1 MIDIKV
7 DTKEIE
13 RITTLLSDI
22 PNGMEKATSNA
33 INRTMQTSRTAAVR
47 KVRETYDIRAKD
59 IRSTITIKRAGGSGL
74 TGSMISRGSTIP
86 LIKFRVSPNKPSP
99 KRRKPI
105 IASVKKSGGTLKG
118 AFVPQLSSG
127 YAGVFTRVGLSR
139 LPIKEL
145 YGPSAPQMIGEK
157 SVIEEVENKAEETMI
172 QRMSHE
178 AVRLLG
184 RY

>member
-13 RITTLLSDI
+13 RINTLLSNV
-22 PNGMEKATSNA
+22 PGGMEKATSNA
-33 INRTMQTSRTAAVR
+33 IGRAMQSSRTAATR
-47 KVRETYDIRAKD
+47 KVRETYDIRSKD
-59 IRSTITIKRAGGSGL
+59 VRGTINLKRSGL

-86 LIKFRVSPNKPSP
+86 LAKFKVSPNKPNP

-105 IASVKKSGGTLKG
+105 VASVKKSGGALKG
-118 AFVPQLSSG
+118 AFVPQLNSG
-127 YAGVFTRVGLSR
+127 HSGVFTRVGLSR

-145 YGPSAPQMIGEK
+145 HGPSAPQMLGEK
-157 SVIEEVENKAEETMI
+157 SVIEEVERTAEETMT
-172 QRMSHE
+172 QRLSHE

-184 RY
+184 RF